1 MVTWMNLNC
10 SELEDGT
17 LYCEELKNPQMFVID
32 GHELTPLEVSQ
43 LAYYFALNWDETKHE
58 A

>member
-1 MVTWMNLNC
+1 MNLNC

-43 LAYYFALNWDETKHE
+43 LAYYFALNWDETE
-58 A
+58 NQA